1 MSRKSRIF
9 IAQVP
14 MHILLSSLNALLLF
28 KERSDYVEFMQI
40 VQELYKKYGI
50 DIHAYVLLPDCFEFL
65 ATPKDLDS
73 LPKFM
78 QSLGR
83 RYVSYFNKKYERN
96 GTILAG
102 RYKASLV
109 EDNLYLFSVMNY
121 IEQRASTDY
130 EFSSVGKNLFAKY
143 DPIVSQHDLYKK
155 FAYTDQERIKQYKT
169 IFQKPLAQEETDF
182 ISICLQKQLVTGSD
196 SFIKRLEEL
205 TGTNLASKQRGRP
218 KKQTSI
224 IRKKMY
230 KNLVVL
236 DKEQHKEFKINPLE
250 SLEFA
255 KETTFI
261 PVVANEVALVG
272 LTFPVVFTAD
282 ESPSV
287 VALVSLGGTSLAI
300 NHEGK
305 WVSSYVPSY
314 LRKYPFSLASTQ
326 ENPEQKV
333 VLIDDASELFS
344 KSKGKKLFQKDGEA
358 SETLQNAIRFLTAH
372 ENEMQI
378 TKNVAKILLESGIL
392 EDREISVG
400 EGDEKKI
407 LVNGFKVIDKEK
419 LNALSD
425 DILADWVRKGI
436 ITFIDA
442 HLKSLE
448 NIQQLFNMA
457 QKRQN

>member
-1 MSRKSRIF
+1 MSRRSRVF
-9 IAQVP
+9 IIDIPV
-14 MHILLSSLNALLLF
+14 HILLNSLDSFLLF
-28 KERSDYVEFMQI
+28 KERSDYIEFTKI
-40 VQELYKKYGI
+40 VQELQAKYRVK
-50 DIHAYVLLPDCFEFL
+50 IHAYVLLPNCFEFL
-65 ATPKDLDS
+65 ATPKDIDS

-109 EDNLYLFSVMNY
+109 EENLYLFSVMNH
-121 IEQRASTDY
+121 IEQRASANY

-143 DPIVSQHDLYKK
+143 DPIVTQHDLYKK

-169 IFQKPLAQEETDF
+169 IFQKPLAQEETKF
-182 ISICLQKQLVTGSD
+182 ISMCLRKQLVTGSD
-196 SFIKRLEEL
+196 SFIKKLEKI
-205 TGTNLASKQRGRP
+205 TDTNLASKQRGRP
-218 KKQTSI
+218 KKQTSLT
-224 IRKKMY
+224 RKKMY

-236 DKEQHKEFKINPLE
+236 DKEQHKELKLNPLE
-250 SLEFA
+250 NLKFA
-255 KETTFI
+255 TETTFI

-300 NHEGK
+300 NHEAK

-314 LRKYPFSLASTQ
+314 LRKYPFSLVSTQ

-344 KSKGKKLFQKDGEA
+344 KGKGKKLFQKDGEP
-358 SETLQNAIRFLTAH
+358 SETLQNAIQFLTAH
-372 ENEMQI
+372 DNQMQT
-378 TKNVAKILLESGIL
+378 TKNVAKIISASGIL
-392 EDREISVG
+392 EEKEISVG
-400 EGDEKKI
+400 EGEEKKV
-407 LVNGFKVIDKEK
+407 LVNGFKIINKKK

-457 QKRQN
+457 HKRQN